1 MWKKRSVSSVRHLIH
16 AAVCPCSA
24 EALAR
29 EGAGRSTQDLPTL
42 PPDLSCGSPHAS
54 LGVTLMPQ
62 TRAPPPGGLPCP
74 MLGNG
79 AKKSSPPRGPQL
91 LPPTAWT
98 FLGKGRDAGSRRW
111 CVMRWV
117 SGRVNLMVLSRAGS
131 GARKHFPP
139 ECTHYGSGGAP
150 QMVAEVSLPVME

>member
-29 EGAGRSTQDLPTL
+29 EGAGRPTQDLPTL

-117 SGRVNLMVLSRAGS
+117 SGRVNLMVHSRAGS